1 MNSDCTS
8 EEQKETLTEQK
19 LAIIQLGRFATWIFI
34 MGSFFYLYG
43 FDEEEKSLFSPTTA
57 EANFHQKTASN
68 VIVEGSSLFLVAI
81 ILLTLMTW
89 EKL

>member
-1 MNSDCTS
+1 MDKNRSMVDVAYELMSKKKKAVNFYKLWQEVS
-8 EEQKETLTEQK
+8 EVK
-19 LAIIQLGRFATWIFI
+19 
-34 MGSFFYLYG
+34 G

>member
-43 FDEEEKSLFSPTTA
+43 FDEEEKSLFSPTTV

>member
-43 FDEEEKSLFSPTTA
+43 
-57 EANFHQKTASN
+57 
-68 VIVEGSSLFLVAI
+68 
-81 ILLTLMTW
+81 
-89 EKL
+89 

>member
-1 MNSDCTS
+1 MQHGFLLWGLFS
-8 EEQKETLTEQK
+8 
-19 LAIIQLGRFATWIFI
+19 IF
-34 MGSFFYLYG
+34 MV
-43 FDEEEKSLFSPTTA
+43 DEEEKSLFSPTTA

>member
-34 MGSFFYLYG
+34 MGSFFL
-43 FDEEEKSLFSPTTA
+43 SLWF
-57 EANFHQKTASN
+57 
-68 VIVEGSSLFLVAI
+68 
-81 ILLTLMTW
+81 
-89 EKL
+89 